1 MSQREWIYLK
11 KIVSRE
17 TLMNWNIAMKCWN
30 PKIIFSESIVIIQH
44 ALEKIQKTKRLSVNC
59 KNMKIPLNERAKRTK
74 KNRMTWKM
82 KCWNPKIIFSES
94 IVIIQH
100 ALEKIQ
106 KTKRLSVNCKNMKIP
121 LNERAKRT
129 KKNRM
134 TWRLFKRDYGW
145 WKCSFSTIRQ
155 ILCQW
160 NSPEEICTKC
170 KNNPVSFRPKIL
182 HSQRGSTFFFY
193 LLFSSDIPFIEDL
206 QKIIIT

>member
-1 MSQREWIYLK
+1 MWHCDVYAQKKLLFHLFISQREWIYLK
-11 KIVSRE
+11 KIVSRA
-17 TLMNWNIAMKCWN
+17 TLMNWNIA
-30 PKIIFSESIVIIQH
+30 
-44 ALEKIQKTKRLSVNC
+44 
-59 KNMKIPLNERAKRTK
+59 
-74 KNRMTWKM
+74 M

-170 KNNPVSFRPKIL
+170 KNNPVSFHPKIL
-182 HSQRGSTFFFY
+182 HSQRGSTFFFFIY
-193 LLFSSDIPFIEDL
+193 FSLLIFLSL
-206 QKIIIT
+206 KIYRKSLSHKK